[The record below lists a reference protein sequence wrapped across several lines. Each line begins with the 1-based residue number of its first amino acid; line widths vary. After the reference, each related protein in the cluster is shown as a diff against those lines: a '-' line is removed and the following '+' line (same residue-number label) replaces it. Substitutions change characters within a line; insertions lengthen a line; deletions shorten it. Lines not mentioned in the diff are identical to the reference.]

1 MYFVSFD
8 MDGTERP
15 CRAEVLARSATDA
28 PLLVHG
34 RDHQRFRVVRIL
46 AYKVDGTGRAVAG
59 AVAAFHS
66 VSVHYAVVEVYNCMS
81 DLYR

>member
-1 MYFVSFD
+1 MYFMSFD

-46 AYKVDGTGRAVAG
+46 AYKSDGTGRAVAG
-59 AVAAFHS
+59 AVAAFDIVRVDH
-66 VSVHYAVVEVYNCMS
+66 AAVEVHHCMTY
-81 DLYR
+81 LY